1 MATRIEEKP
10 EIKQEE
16 KIAVVE
22 RVINLELINEKLN
35 YIISQLAEK
44 KN

>member
-1 MATRIEEKP
+1 MATRIDETKEQTEKVS
-10 EIKQEE
+10 I
-16 KIAVVE
+16 VE
-22 RVINLELINEKLN
+22 REINLQLINEKLN